1 MTIRINNINLSIDD
15 PKELVKKKAAKALR
29 ISEDEII
36 NYTIIKESIDARK
49 KDNIKFNYCVDVN
62 CNGEKRILSK
72 AKCKDAKLEE
82 EEFVEDTAHGTKKM
96 NSRPVVI
103 GFGPAGIFAALT
115 LAKEGYKPIV
125 FER

>member
-72 AKCKDAKLEE
+72 AK
-82 EEFVEDTAHGTKKM
+82 
-96 NSRPVVI
+96 
-103 GFGPAGIFAALT
+103 
-115 LAKEGYKPIV
+115 
-125 FER
+125 